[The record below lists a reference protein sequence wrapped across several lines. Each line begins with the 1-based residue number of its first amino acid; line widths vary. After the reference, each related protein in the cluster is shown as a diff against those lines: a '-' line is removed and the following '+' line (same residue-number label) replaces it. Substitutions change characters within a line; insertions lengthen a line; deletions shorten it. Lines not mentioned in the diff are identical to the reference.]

1 MKYSE
6 TWEPSKF
13 IEHNGRLRASN
24 NPIEVG
30 IGSRLMANIIAQE
43 YEHYLPKYAKGR
55 LLDLGC
61 GKVPLYGAYRHL
73 VSETYCVDWGGS
85 PHETRHLDLHWDL
98 CQPIPLQSDYFDTVI
113 LSDVLEHIA
122 SPDLLMA
129 EIFRLLKKD
138 GFLIMNVPFFYCIH
152 ESPNDFYRYTK
163 FALEKIIKTSGL
175 SKIEIKA
182 TGGSIEVISD
192 ILSKHFQFMPVV
204 GKPIALSLQH
214 LVLLARKIVP
224 GKIIAKK
231 TTEAY
236 PYGYFV
242 IAKKI

>member
-1 MKYSE
+1 
-6 TWEPSKF
+6 
-13 IEHNGRLRASN
+13 
-24 NPIEVG
+24 
-30 IGSRLMANIIAQE
+30 MADIVAQE
-43 YEHYLPKYAKGR
+43 YEHYLPEYAQGR

-61 GKVPLYGAYRHL
+61 GKVPLYGAYRRL
-73 VSETYCVDWGGS
+73 VLDTYCVDWGGS

-98 CQPIPLQSDYFDTVI
+98 CQPLPLQSDYFDTVV

-122 SPDLLMA
+122 KPDLLMS

-138 GFLIMNVPFFYCIH
+138 GHLIMNVPFFYCIH

-163 FALEKIIKTSGL
+163 FSLKNIINNTGL
-175 SKIEIKA
+175 TTIEIKA

-192 ILSKHFQFMPVV
+192 ILSKHLQFVPII
-204 GKPIALSLQH
+204 GKPLALILQNG
-214 LVLLARKIVP
+214 VLLARKFVR

-242 IAKKI
+242 IAKKT